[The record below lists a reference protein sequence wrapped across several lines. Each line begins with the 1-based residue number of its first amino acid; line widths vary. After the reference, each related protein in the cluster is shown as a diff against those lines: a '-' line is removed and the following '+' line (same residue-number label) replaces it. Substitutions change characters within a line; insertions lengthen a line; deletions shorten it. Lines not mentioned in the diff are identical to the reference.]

1 MLNFWDLKT
10 WSQRDRPLGPHDLYL
25 IVPGKARNGS
35 TGSLVTSAVRMCIP
49 NTDST
54 ATSMIHSSF
63 HIHFL
68 PLQTKW
74 FQI

>member
-35 TGSLVTSAVRMCIP
+35 TGSLVTSAIRLCIP
-49 NTDST
+49 STDKMVSHMKEQVIGHGILES
-54 ATSMIHSSF
+54 AR
-63 HIHFL
+63 
-68 PLQTKW
+68 PDNGP
-74 FQI
+74 